1 MRHVRQ
7 ERSRSATTPVP
18 GFTAPSL
25 GREPGCC
32 TMVWMTGVQGGAV
45 RRHEYTP
52 SWRSSGSTSLDPSS
66 QGMIVRSARRPGC
79 HRQKWPSARPPLA
92 CSAQPRRI
100 LSERNGGANTKPT
113 YVSPP
118 GNGRAPRSKEH
129 STPSADDREPHDRRH
144 THRTRHSAACGP
156 ADGIPQR
163 AQELSP
169 VGELGAS
176 SERLT
181 AGGLHEGY
189 VWVVAEAAEA

>member
-25 GREPGCC
+25 DRGPGCC
-32 TMVWMTGVQGGAV
+32 TMLWMTGVLRWRGATARIHAELALIGIDIPGPV
-45 RRHEYTP
+45 FSGHDSSFRTAARLPPAEVAKRQAASCMQCATSPHPVGEKRRRKHK
-52 SWRSSGSTSLDPSS
+52 
-66 QGMIVRSARRPGC
+66 A
-79 HRQKWPSARPPLA
+79 H
-92 CSAQPRRI
+92 
-100 LSERNGGANTKPT
+100 
-113 YVSPP
+113 VSRP

-189 VWVVAEAAEA
+189 VWVVAEAA